1 MKPKWK
7 NPNYYREWYEKHREE
22 HLLKCKKYNMTH
34 EPKDYRKMWQ
44 ELKAKTTNPETLSL
58 MAEMEGAR
66 A

>member
-34 EPKDYRKMWQ
+34 EPKDYRKMWN
-44 ELKAKTTNPETLSL
+44 ELKAQVGRNTLRK
-58 MAEMEGAR
+58 MERMEGAR
-66 A
+66 I